1 MAWVKFLEICS
12 GTVCAMMASWIR
24 QITTKASQAR
34 CRRQRPFG
42 YRNMQAPEGASVS
55 MQYKTPRIYST
66 PDGALQCEGSWT
78 LEHLNAL
85 ELQIESLDR
94 PSPGRINCA
103 AGAIDAMDTGGAWLL
118 QRTLNRF
125 ESGGCSVI
133 LNGLSPD
140 FTALMQTVARSWSR
154 AGEVPPTVVS
164 GWLERFGRMALEHG
178 TNLRNALTFIG
189 EAAAVF
195 SSMLAHAKRF
205 RWRALLANLQI
216 DGLNAMPIIGLLS
229 FLMGIVIAYQGS
241 EQLKTFGANIFIV
254 DLVGISLL
262 REIAPLL
269 TAILVAGRSGSAY
282 AAQIGTMTVTE
293 ELDAMRSLGISPMS
307 LLVIPRALALIIA
320 LPLLTVFADA
330 VGVFGGMLIALS
342 QLGVTFS
349 EFLNRF
355 EYAIVLRHYLIG
367 IGKTP
372 VFAGII
378 ALVGCYQGFQV
389 FGGVDSVGRRT
400 TISVVQAIFLVIVT
414 DAFFS
419 IVFSWWEI

>member
-1 MAWVKFLEICS
+1 M
-12 GTVCAMMASWIR
+12 
-24 QITTKASQAR
+24 
-34 CRRQRPFG
+34 QRTE
-42 YRNMQAPEGASVS
+42 AASVPP
-55 MQYKTPRIYST
+55 QPKVARIYFT
-66 PDGALQCEGSWT
+66 PHGILQCEGSWT
-78 LEHLNAL
+78 LNHLKEL
-85 ELQIESLDR
+85 ELQIASLAQ
-94 PSPGRINCA
+94 PFPGRINCTA
-103 AGAIDAMDTGGAWLL
+103 EAIDAMDTGGAWLL

-125 ESGGCSVI
+125 EHSGCSVS

-140 FTALMQTVARSWSR
+140 FVALMQTVARSWSR
-154 AGEVPPTVVS
+154 TDELQPMPPS
-164 GWLERFGRMALEHG
+164 GWMERFGRMAWKHG
-178 TNLRNALTFIG
+178 GNLRSALTFIG
-189 EAAAVF
+189 EAAAV
-195 SSMLAHAKRF
+195 SCSMLARAHRF
-205 RWRALLANLQI
+205 RWRVLLANLQI

-282 AAQIGTMTVTE
+282 TAQIGTMTVTE
-293 ELDAMRSLGISPMS
+293 ELDAMRSLGISPIS
-307 LLVIPRALALIIA
+307 LLVIPRVVALIIA

-330 VGVFGGMLIALS
+330 VGVFGGMLIALN

-419 IVFSWWEI
+419 ILFSWWEI